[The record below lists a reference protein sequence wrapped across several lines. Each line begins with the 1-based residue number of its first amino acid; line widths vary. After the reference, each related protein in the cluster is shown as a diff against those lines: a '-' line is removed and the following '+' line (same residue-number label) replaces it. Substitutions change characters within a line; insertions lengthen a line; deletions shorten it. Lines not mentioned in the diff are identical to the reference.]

1 MYHTILV
8 PLDGSAFSER
18 ALPMA
23 TTLARALRAQV
34 ILIRAA
40 SASAFPGAD
49 PTGAQVQAV
58 EDAQAYLSALAA
70 GLSEQDLSIEVAVPY
85 GDAAESI
92 LLEIGLHSAD
102 LVVMCTHGR
111 SGLGRWIYGSV
122 AEQVLARSP
131 APVLLVRPTG
141 EVATLVPEP
150 EQTTLLVPLDGSVFA
165 ETALP
170 HAAALARA
178 FDGTILLLCAVEP
191 PMAPYTYPGV
201 GLVPAASMEISR
213 EAESYLEEVAQRL
226 RSAGSSVLTVVREGW
241 PADVIAYRGAA
252 LGPSLI
258 VMATHARS
266 GLARVTY
273 GSVAEQVLRSSH
285 KPVLLVRVPATQLA
299 QTPVSQPGEAPA

>member
-34 ILIRAA
+34 ILVRAA
-40 SASAFPGAD
+40 SAAVFPGTD
-49 PTGAQVQAV
+49 PTEAQVQAV
-58 EDAQAYLSALAA
+58 EEAQAYLSALAA
-70 GLSEQDLSIEVAVPY
+70 GLSEHDLNIEVAVPY

-92 LLEIGLHSAD
+92 LLEIGLRSAD

-122 AEQVLARSP
+122 AEQVLAHSP

-141 EVATLVPEP
+141 EVATLTPEP
-150 EQTTLLVPLDGSVFA
+150 EQTTLLVPLDGSAFA

-170 HAAALARA
+170 HTAALARA
-178 FDGTILLLCAVEP
+178 FGGTILLLCAVEP
-191 PMAPYTYPGV
+191 PMVPYTYQGVSLAPG
-201 GLVPAASMEISR
+201 ASMEIAR
-213 EAESYLEEVAQRL
+213 EAESYLEQVAQRL
-226 RSAGSSVLTVVREGW
+226 RSAGLSVLTVVREGW
-241 PADVIAYRGAA
+241 PADVIAYRGPA

-258 VMATHARS
+258 VMATHGRTGVAR
-266 GLARVTY
+266 LLL
-273 GSVAEQVLRSSH
+273 GSVALEVVRRSPL
-285 KPVLLVRVPATQLA
+285 PVMLIRPTGQSTEAT
-299 QTPVSQPGEAPA
+299 